1 MREEV
6 RSGNDDEGVDF
17 NDVRVYDFDK
27 AYDHQRAQCNQHHD
41 ENHNE
46 CVGELKSVGFVI
58 LVLIS
63 SSLCNLSGKHIFQC
77 SDSDIECQD

>member
-17 NDVRVYDFDK
+17 NDYRVYDFDE
-27 AYDHQRAQCNQHHD
+27 AYDHQCDQHHD

-46 CVGELKSVGFVI
+46 CDGELNSVGFVI

-77 SDSDIECQD
+77 SVSDIECQD